1 MLKKFFAVAML
12 VSALSLVTPA
22 LFAEDQSIEF
32 NLSAPAEI
40 ANKVLQ
46 PGKYYI
52 RPVDTSLMNAVEVSQ
67 ANGRNV
73 GFFLV
78 HPEDMVQAAT
88 QSTIKLDAQNAG
100 SPARITGFVVA
111 GAETGYDF
119 SVDQANPQLRV
130 ASRVGH
136 FFRHLV

>member
-1 MLKKFFAVAML
+1 MLKKFFAVVML

-22 LFAEDQSIEF
+22 LFAEDQSVEF

-40 ANKVLQ
+40 ANKVLE
-46 PGKYYI
+46 PGKYSI
-52 RPVDTSLMNAVEVSQ
+52 RPVDTSLMNAMEVSQ
-67 ANGRNV
+67 ANGKNV

-78 HPEDMVQAAT
+78 HPANMAQPAT
-88 QSTIKLDAQNAG
+88 QSAIELDTQNGA
-100 SPARITGFVVA
+100 SPARLTGFVVA
-111 GAETGYDF
+111 GADTGYDF
-119 SVDQANPQLRV
+119 SAEQANPQLRV

>member
-1 MLKKFFAVAML
+1 MLKKFFAIAML

-22 LFAEDQSIEF
+22 LFAEDQSLEF

-67 ANGRNV
+67 VNGKNV

-88 QSTIKLDAQNAG
+88 QSTIMLDAQNG
-100 SPARITGFVVA
+100 TSPARLAGFVVA
-111 GAETGYDF
+111 GADTGYDF
-119 SVDQANPQLRV
+119 LAEQANPQLRL

>member
-40 ANKVLQ
+40 GNKLLQ
-46 PGKYYI
+46 PGEYYI

-67 ANGRNV
+67 ANGKNV

-78 HPEDMVQAAT
+78 HPQNMVHTAA
-88 QSTIKLDAQNAG
+88 QSTINLEALNG
-100 SPARITGFVVA
+100 SSPARLTGFVVS
-111 GAETGYDF
+111 GANTGYDF
-119 SVDQANPQLRV
+119 SAEQANPQLRV
-130 ASRVGH
+130 ASRLGH

>member
-40 ANKVLQ
+40 ANK
-46 PGKYYI
+46 
-52 RPVDTSLMNAVEVSQ
+52 
-67 ANGRNV
+67 V

-119 SVDQANPQLRV
+119 SVEQANPQLRV